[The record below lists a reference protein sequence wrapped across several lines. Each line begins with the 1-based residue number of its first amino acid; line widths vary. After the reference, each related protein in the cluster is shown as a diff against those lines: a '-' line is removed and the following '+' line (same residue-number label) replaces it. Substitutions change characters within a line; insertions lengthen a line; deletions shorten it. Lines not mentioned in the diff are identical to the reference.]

1 MSVPSFCQNK
11 ISYFAIIV
19 AIVAAISSGSSKA
32 ADVSADAT
40 THTSAVAK
48 EMSAPVTPAEYQV
61 GSMYVEQYLNP
72 KAQGA
77 PVILIPGL
85 SSGAY
90 IWDDTVKALQNK
102 HSIYV
107 ITLAGF
113 NGKPAMP
120 GAKLLKAKESLAE
133 LIRTKNIQ
141 KPVLIGHS
149 LGAALSIWFAEEN
162 SNLISGVFAVD
173 GLPVMPRSE
182 NLTAEQRQAM
192 SQGMKT
198 QMSGVTQ
205 EVFADQQLKY
215 MQVMGVIDQELAK
228 KLAARSA
235 TSDRTAFVDYVTE
248 LFATDIRKDLPSITV
263 PLALVSPYYEKD
275 FASIPMS
282 EDQKTAYYASL
293 LSEAKNLQ
301 IISISNARHF
311 VMLDQ
316 PAIFNDK
323 LQSFVNSI
331 H

>member
-1 MSVPSFCQNK
+1 MSFPSFCQNK
-11 ISYFAIIV
+11 ISYFALIV
-19 AIVAAISSGSSKA
+19 AIITVISSGSSKA
-32 ADVSADAT
+32 ADASAGASTD
-40 THTSAVAK
+40 TSAVAN
-48 EMSAPVTPAEYQV
+48 EVSRPSTATEYQI

-72 KAQGA
+72 NAKGA

-90 IWDDTVKALQNK
+90 VWDDTVKALQNK
-102 HSIYV
+102 HSIYL

-133 LIRTKNIQ
+133 LIRIKNIQ
-141 KPVLIGHS
+141 NPILIGHS
-149 LGAALSIWFAEEN
+149 LGAALSIWFAEDY

-182 NLTAEQRQAM
+182 NLTTEQRQAM

-215 MQVMGVIDQELAK
+215 MQVIGVIDQELAK
-228 KLAARSA
+228 KLAIRSA
-235 TSDRTAFVDYVTE
+235 TSDRIAFVDYMTE
-248 LFATDIRKDLPSITV
+248 LFATDMRKDLPSITV
-263 PLALVSPYYEKD
+263 PLAVVSPYYEKD
-275 FASIPMS
+275 FVSIPMS
-282 EDQKTAYYASL
+282 ENQKTAYYASL
-293 LSEAKNLQ
+293 LSGVKNLQ
-301 IISISNARHF
+301 MISISNARHF

-323 LQSFVNSI
+323 LQSFINSI